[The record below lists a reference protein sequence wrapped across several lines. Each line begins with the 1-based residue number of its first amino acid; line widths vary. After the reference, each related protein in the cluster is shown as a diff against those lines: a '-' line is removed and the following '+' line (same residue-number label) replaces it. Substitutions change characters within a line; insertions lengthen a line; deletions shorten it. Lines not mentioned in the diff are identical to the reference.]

1 MASLGLAAAACAET
15 TAPIPAVEGTWTSR
29 GAGQPLVLV
38 LRAATPQAGQT
49 LVGDAHLRRRDG
61 VIATSAVSG
70 TTALP
75 RVALVLLV
83 DGQRVQLDGRVVRDT
98 LTATWIGGALAGRTA
113 TLVRTS
119 TRTDAGTPDVPAWSD
134 D

>member
-1 MASLGLAAAACAET
+1 M
-15 TAPIPAVEGTWTSR
+15 
-29 GAGQPLVLV
+29 
-38 LRAATPQAGQT
+38 
-49 LVGDAHLRRRDG
+49 RRRDG

-75 RVALVLLV
+75 RVALILTV

-98 LTATWIGGALAGRTA
+98 LTATWIGGALAGRNA

-119 TRTDAGTPDVPAWSD
+119 TRTSAGRPEVPNWSD
-134 D
+134 DRLAALRRDAAQMRRLHARSPSRPSCGPV